1 LKNRANTM
9 RVRLITMITIGLMM
23 QFAPVMS
30 WGQETEALA
39 GETLAVIERDT
50 IQTRNF
56 VPVINHEAMI
66 VNLTDKPIIADI
78 LSPLPA
84 EKYSKDSPLAAFG
97 RNSLLGAPMFSP
109 FPVPSSGQIILEKPA
124 VKLAGQQVVY
134 AWEKT
139 ELPPAKAVIAQY
151 DNFYGPKSDFYR
163 DFGLEIAR
171 LQVISDYSVKKTKNT
186 YRVLLNITLK
196 NVGDQPIEEF
206 FFRLFLPTDASLKGG
221 GDMQALVGMEEVWA
235 SDHVNIG
242 QSTIVDGFNRTASG
256 IDASSQIGVIPAKSE
271 VQCVIQMDCKKIAE
285 TGEIYPLLYLL
296 GRQKL
301 IRLWPGTEIKTEK
314 DVGRKKEFQYLFYNL
329 VIPDRFVFKLTR
341 EGIGVE
347 QAR

>member
-1 LKNRANTM
+1 
-9 RVRLITMITIGLMM
+9 MITLGLMM

-30 WGQETEALA
+30 WGQETEKLA

-97 RNSLLGAPMFSP
+97 HNSLLGAPMFSP
-109 FPVPSSGQIILEKPA
+109 FPVPSSGHIILEKPEIKR
-124 VKLAGQQVVY
+124 VGQNIAY
-134 AWEKT
+134 SWEKT

-151 DNFYGPKSDFYR
+151 DNFYGPKTDFYR

-171 LQVISDYSVKKTKNT
+171 LQVVGDYSVKKTKDT
-186 YRVLLNITLK
+186 YRLLLNITLK

-206 FFRLFLPTDASLKGG
+206 FFRIFLPTDASLKGG
-221 GDMQALVGMEEVWA
+221 GDMQTLVSMKEVWA
-235 SDHVNIG
+235 SEHVNIS

-271 VQCVIQMDCKKIAE
+271 VQCVIQVDCQKKAG

-296 GRQKL
+296 GRQKM
-301 IRLWPGTEIKTEK
+301 IRLWPETEIKTGKEL
-314 DVGRKKEFQYLFYNL
+314 GPKKEFHYLFYNL
-329 VIPDRFVFKLTR
+329 VIPDRFIFKLTR

-347 QAR
+347 PAR